1 MAGPLHDDRRA
12 SFFQPGSL
20 ILQSSIMKLSQF
32 LKDHNSEILLE
43 WDRFA
48 RQVAPPG
55 SDMALSALRDHAKE
69 LLHAI
74 ANNIEHTQSEK
85 KQSLKAKG
93 QLQERDEELGDAASV
108 HGTLRHHGGF
118 DLKEVAAEFRSL
130 RASVLHLWLPL
141 VKDMTPEFSY
151 DITRFNE
158 AIDEALSASILTFS
172 DQTAHTRDT
181 FLAVLGHDLRNPL
194 NVISLSGEFIQKVQS
209 SGPVHESGS
218 RIVTCSARMSLMI
231 NDLLEYGR
239 TQLGGHLALKRH
251 VVDMHRICEAV
262 VDEAR
267 AAHPSQEFVLKPS
280 GDLIGSFDEARL
292 KQVFA
297 NLLGNAARYS
307 APGQPISVAV
317 EGQADAIAV
326 KVHNVGPVIPK
337 KSLQSIFE
345 PLVQLA
351 QHTELSESSS
361 HSVGLGLY
369 IAREISEAHGG
380 TIQAASSKHAGT
392 TFTVVLPRAHGE
404 THEPSPAT

>member
-1 MAGPLHDDRRA
+1 V
-12 SFFQPGSL
+12 
-20 ILQSSIMKLSQF
+20 KLSRF
-32 LKDHNSEILLE
+32 LKDHSDEILLE

-48 RQVAPPG
+48 KEVAPPG

-69 LLHAI
+69 LLVAI
-74 ANNIEHTQSEK
+74 ADNIENTQSQK
-85 KQSLKAKG
+85 KQSTKSKG
-93 QLQERDEELGDAASV
+93 QESEKGELGDAASI

-118 DLKEVAAEFRSL
+118 ELKEVAAEFRAL

-151 DITRFNE
+151 DVTRFNE
-158 AIDEALSASILTFS
+158 AIDEALSASIITFS

-194 NVISLSGEFIQKVQS
+194 SAISMSGDFLQKVEAS
-209 SGPVHESGS
+209 ESIHKAGS
-218 RIVTCSARMSLMI
+218 RIVVSSARMSLMI
-231 NDLLEYGR
+231 NDLLEYAR
-239 TQLGGHLALKRH
+239 AQLGGHLALKRH
-251 VVDMHRICEAV
+251 VVDMQRICQSV

-267 AAHPSQEFVLKPS
+267 AAHPGQEFVLKPS

-292 KQVFA
+292 QQVFG

-307 APGQPISVAV
+307 EPGQPISVAV

-326 KVHNVGPVIPK
+326 KVHNVGPIIPG
-337 KSLQSIFE
+337 KSLQSIFD

-351 QHTELSESSS
+351 QQTELSESSS

-369 IAREISEAHGG
+369 IAREITEAHGG
-380 TIQAASSKHAGT
+380 TIEAASSKSSGT
-392 TFTVVLPRAHGE
+392 TFTVLLPRKNDEKHKSAS
-404 THEPSPAT
+404 TT